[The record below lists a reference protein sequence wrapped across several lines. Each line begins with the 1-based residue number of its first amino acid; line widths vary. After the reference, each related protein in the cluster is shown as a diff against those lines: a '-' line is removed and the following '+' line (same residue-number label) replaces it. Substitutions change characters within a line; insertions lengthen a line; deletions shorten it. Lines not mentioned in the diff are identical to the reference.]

1 MKLQNVSAQSFGN
14 LNSDKKAKGSGIKGG
29 SLALLGAVGANTAI
43 SSLSLGSMN
52 VIKKQAKNFTKDEIK
67 AMNYAAD
74 EILNNV
80 TNLSKK
86 GVKIFDYSDSHNLPL
101 AVTDLAEKIPERFQ
115 DCIAILATKN
125 GKNAYFSSKVPK
137 NLKGAGLEN
146 LLENVVGV
154 NRQEAPNFIFHELGH
169 AFNYHNSGVF
179 KAMQKIRPLAMLLGV
194 VLSVLP
200 AFTKKEEAQDGK
212 ELTKA
217 QKVKNFIREKSPFIA
232 AASFVPIVAEEA
244 MATIRGN
251 KWAKELLSPDAF
263 KKVRNGNL
271 IALSTYAIVLAAMGL
286 SALAAKKIKDHFDNK
301 AKAAQQA

>member
-1 MKLQNVSAQSFGN
+1 MPNHL
-14 LNSDKKAKGSGIKGG
+14 
-29 SLALLGAVGANTAI
+29 
-43 SSLSLGSMN
+43 
-52 VIKKQAKNFTKDEIK
+52 
-67 AMNYAAD
+67 
-74 EILNNV
+74 ILNV
-80 TNLSKK
+80 RDDKASYTLDPTN
-86 GVKIFDYSDSHNLPL
+86 D
-101 AVTDLAEKIPERFQ
+101 
-115 DCIAILATKN
+115 
-125 GKNAYFSSKVPK
+125 
-137 NLKGAGLEN
+137 GLLFPNDKN

-169 AFNYHNSGVF
+169 AFNYNNSGVF
-179 KAMQKIRPLAMLLGV
+179 KAMQKIRPLAMLFGTV
-194 VLSVLP
+194 MMVLP
-200 AFTKKEEAQDGK
+200 AFTKKAEAQDGK

-251 KWAKELLSPDAF
+251 KWAKELLSPDVF

-271 IALSTYAIVLAAMGL
+271 IALSTYAVVLAAMGL

>member
-1 MKLQNVSAQSFGN
+1 MKLQNVSVQSFGN

-29 SLALLGAVGANTAI
+29 SLALLGAVGTNTAL
-43 SSLSLGSMN
+43 SAFSLGPIN
-52 VIKKQAKNFTKDEIK
+52 IIRKQAKNFTKGEIES
-67 AMNYAAD
+67 MNRAAD

-86 GVKIFDYSDSHNLPL
+86 GVRIFDYSDSRNLPL
-101 AVTDLAEKIPERFQ
+101 EVTDMAEKVPECFH
-115 DCIAILATKN
+115 DFIAILATKN
-125 GKNAYFSSKVPK
+125 GKNAYFSPKVS
-137 NLKGAGLEN
+137 NNFKGTELEN

-154 NRQEAPNFIFHELGH
+154 NRQKAPNFIYHELGH
-169 AFNYHNSGVF
+169 AFNYHNTGTF
-179 KAMQKIRPLAMLLGV
+179 KAIQKIRPLAMLFGAIMM
-194 VLSVLP
+194 VLP
-200 AFTKKEEAQDGK
+200 AFTKKSEAQDGK

-232 AASFVPIVAEEA
+232 AASFVPIIAEEA

-271 IALSTYAIVLAAMGL
+271 IALSTYVMTAVAMGL
-286 SALAAKKIKDHFDNK
+286 SAFAAKKIKDHFDNK
-301 AKAAQQA
+301 AKTTQQA